1 MAGSSRDS
9 ASRLLDRSCREA
21 AVSLDGGL
29 RRLCC
34 VWRREHHG
42 LNMAVA
48 GSSVSSRWTGASA
61 HQWYTGSQ
69 SSLTG
74 TEANVCLV
82 ACGLPAARACNQRCM
97 VHGMNND

>member
-1 MAGSSRDS
+1 MAGSSRDT

-34 VWRREHHG
+34 VWRREHQG
-42 LNMAVA
+42 LNMAVVD
-48 GSSVSSRWTGASA
+48 GGVSSRWTGASA

-74 TEANVCLV
+74 TDRGHCQPSSLRP
-82 ACGLPAARACNQRCM
+82 ACSSCM
-97 VHGMNND
+97 